1 MFQDHDFGS
10 LSGGRIVRIATHP
23 DYQGMGY
30 GSRALEIL
38 QQYYEGKIPNLS
50 ETESQPVQEAPS
62 VESDSVSLLEERITP
77 RKNLPPLLLKLSE
90 RPPEKLDYLGVSFGL
105 TANLLKFWKR
115 SGYVP
120 VYLRQTAN
128 DLTGEHSC
136 IMLKIM
142 DEEDEDAGKDEAGQG
157 ATGKDEAG
165 QGATGKAGKEE
176 SWLMAYWK
184 DFRRRFGA
192 LLSYQFRTFT
202 PSLALNLLQHRH
214 YHTALQAMSKKELDT
229 YFTKYDLKRLELY
242 SQNMVD
248 YHLIMD
254 LLPTISRLHFLHHID
269 VHLSAAQSAILLGLG
284 LQHKNVE
291 QLEKEIDL
299 PASQIL
305 GLFNRSIR
313 KVVQY
318 FSQIQEC
325 AVEQEMMAR
334 REINMQPVKQTM
346 DDELSE
352 AAKEVSEKQKKDLDV
367 LKGLDLSQFSI
378 RGSEEDWDHALSS
391 GKPAGLVSVKSN
403 LKKKR
408 TPEVDLDKL
417 VEGGDGDGKKRRS
430 FKKHKHSKR

>member
-1 MFQDHDFGS
+1 
-10 LSGGRIVRIATHP
+10 
-23 DYQGMGY
+23 MGY
-30 GSRALEIL
+30 GSRAMEML

-50 ETESQPVQEAPS
+50 ETESQAAQEAPS
-62 VESDSVSLLEERITP
+62 VNTECVSLLEERITP

-115 SGYVP
+115 SGYIP

-136 IMLKIM
+136 IMLKILN
-142 DEEDEDAGKDEAGQG
+142 EEEEAAGKDEAGQE
-157 ATGKDEAG
+157 ATGKS
-165 QGATGKAGKEE
+165 GKEE
-176 SWLMAYWK
+176 LWLMAYWK
-184 DFRRRFGA
+184 GECDIGEFVADFRRRFGA
-192 LLSYQFRTFT
+192 LLSYQFRSFT

-214 YHTALQAMSKKELDT
+214 YRTPLQAMSRQELDT

-254 LLPTISRLHFLHHID
+254 LLPTISHLHFQHHID
-269 VHLSAAQSAILLGLG
+269 VHLSTAQSAILLGLG
-284 LQHKNVE
+284 LQHKTVE
-291 QLEKEIDL
+291 QLGKEIDL

-305 GLFNRSIR
+305 GLFNRCIR

-325 AVEQEMMAR
+325 AVEQEMIER

-378 RGSEEDWDHALSS
+378 RGSEEDWGQALSS

-417 VEGGDGDGKKRRS
+417 TEGGDGKKRP